1 MLNKLIAGILPF
13 LPKRFVWLF
22 SRRYIAGD
30 NLNDALNESIKLNKE
45 GIGVAVDILGEYIHE
60 LSKAEKNK
68 EQYIELI
75 KRFLKSEVIGC
86 FSLKPSM
93 FGLLIDKG
101 KCYENIRDIVSIAFE
116 KNSFVRIDMED
127 STCTDDELDLFIKL
141 KEEFPGSV
149 GIVLQS
155 YLRRTYYDLKKLA
168 ELHDIDNPLN
178 VRLCKGIYIESEDI
192 AYKNDS
198 EIRDWFVREMEYMF
212 KEKIYI
218 GIATHDKYLVE
229 RAMDLIEKYN
239 VPKDMYEFQMLF
251 GVTPE
256 LRRTIVSAGQPM
268 RVYVPFG
275 KEWFG
280 YSTRRLKENPNMA
293 TYIVKA
299 LFVRG

>member
-1 MLNKLIAGILPF
+1 MLNKFIAGILPF

-45 GIGVAVDILGEYIHE
+45 GIGVTVDILGEYIQE
-60 LSKAEKNK
+60 LSEAEKNK
-68 EQYIELI
+68 EQYIKLI
-75 KRFLKSEVIGC
+75 KRFLKSEVIGY

-198 EIRDWFVREMEYMF
+198 EIRDWFVREVEYMF

-256 LRRTIVSAGQPM
+256 LRRTIVSAGHPM

>member
-1 MLNKLIAGILPF
+1 MLNKFIAGILPF

-45 GIGVAVDILGEYIHE
+45 GIGVTVDILGEYIQE
-60 LSKAEKNK
+60 LSEAEKNK
-68 EQYIELI
+68 EQYIKLI
-75 KRFLKSEVIGC
+75 KRFLKSEVIGY

-198 EIRDWFVREMEYMF
+198 EIRDWFVREVEYMF

-229 RAMDLIEKYN
+229 RAKDLIEKYN

-256 LRRTIVSAGQPM
+256 LRRTIVSAGHPM